1 MPKTEFLIPAHST
14 PNSFHLKFTLS
25 QVMMKTI
32 FLAAQSKK
40 KNLGQSLTLLSH
52 ILYLIHQ
59 QILLAL
65 PSKYIQNI
73 IYFHYYHNHIDSLKT

>member
-1 MPKTEFLIPAHST
+1 MTKI
-14 PNSFHLKFTLS
+14 
-25 QVMMKTI
+25 I

-52 ILYLIHQ
+52 ILYIIHQ
-59 QILLAL
+59 QILLTL